1 MSFIEKL
8 KGVFKKFMP
17 TKNVQELLQ
26 IAPAISSEM
35 KNAIELWENMY
46 KNQSPWL
53 SENVHSLGLAP
64 MIASEKARLATV
76 EMEIK
81 VTGDSEKAEFMDE
94 CLKKLVWSIR
104 KNLEYGIALGS
115 LVIKPYITKMPDGT
129 YNIEFNFTKA
139 TDFYPLSFSTEG
151 NVIEAAFIDRIIDK
165 EYVYSKVEYH
175 KLEGSSVIVKNM
187 AFRTEYQTSCNTIT
201 PTYPTQL
208 GTPVLLTEVPAWASL
223 EPEIILNQVNT
234 MMFAYFKMPQANNID
249 LSSPLGVSGFS
260 RAVGLIKNAD
270 EQYSNLLWEFEG
282 GQLAIDVDR
291 TALNPLKD
299 KNGNLKEA
307 LPKLQNRLY
316 RRDLDLGDDEAYNV
330 FSPQLR
336 DVSILN
342 GLNAILQRIEDVCE
356 VSRGTISQPE
366 YAEARTAT
374 ELKILKQRSY
384 AANCDIQKALE
395 MSIRSVVNILDIY
408 CTLYNICPEGDYEVA
423 YKWDDSIIVDKDA
436 ERQVDLLDINA
447 GLLSKI
453 EYRMKWMGETRVQ
466 AEQALKDIR
475 QERMDDMKINQL
487 FSLGMQTEAQASHD
501 KLVRSNESVETTT
514 NNEEADK

>member
-35 KNAIELWENMY
+35 KNAIELWEKMY

-165 EYVYSKVEYH
+165 K
-175 KLEGSSVIVKNM
+175 
-187 AFRTEYQTSCNTIT
+187 
-201 PTYPTQL
+201 
-208 GTPVLLTEVPAWASL
+208 
-223 EPEIILNQVNT
+223 
-234 MMFAYFKMPQANNID
+234 
-249 LSSPLGVSGFS
+249 
-260 RAVGLIKNAD
+260 
-270 EQYSNLLWEFEG
+270 
-282 GQLAIDVDR
+282 
-291 TALNPLKD
+291 
-299 KNGNLKEA
+299 
-307 LPKLQNRLY
+307 
-316 RRDLDLGDDEAYNV
+316 
-330 FSPQLR
+330 
-336 DVSILN
+336 
-342 GLNAILQRIEDVCE
+342 
-356 VSRGTISQPE
+356 
-366 YAEARTAT
+366 
-374 ELKILKQRSY
+374 
-384 AANCDIQKALE
+384 
-395 MSIRSVVNILDIY
+395 
-408 CTLYNICPEGDYEVA
+408 
-423 YKWDDSIIVDKDA
+423 
-436 ERQVDLLDINA
+436 
-447 GLLSKI
+447 
-453 EYRMKWMGETRVQ
+453 
-466 AEQALKDIR
+466 
-475 QERMDDMKINQL
+475 
-487 FSLGMQTEAQASHD
+487 
-501 KLVRSNESVETTT
+501 
-514 NNEEADK
+514 